1 MQAHSR
7 KINQTSPMFQGYGP
21 TRYMKCKSDIVIPND
36 RGPSKV
42 HER

>member
-21 TRYMKCKSDIVIPND
+21 TRYMKDKANITYIQRV
-36 RGPSKV
+36 
-42 HER
+42 